1 LWQPVHKKAL
11 TGVGKHINKHFNILM
26 IVAGAQTL
34 GNTDALQTAPWPL
47 LDAGSAA
54 PSVNFVVGGRPSA
67 FFPIE

>member
-1 LWQPVHKKAL
+1 
-11 TGVGKHINKHFNILM
+11 M

-54 PSVNFVVGGRPSA
+54 PSVNFVVDFAQSAFPPETGRAAVRAVRRESGGRMAS
-67 FFPIE
+67 EGG